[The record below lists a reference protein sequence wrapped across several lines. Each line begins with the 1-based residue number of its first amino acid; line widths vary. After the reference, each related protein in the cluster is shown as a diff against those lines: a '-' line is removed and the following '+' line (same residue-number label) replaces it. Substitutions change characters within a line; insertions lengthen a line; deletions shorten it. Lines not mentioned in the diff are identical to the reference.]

1 MRICSW
7 YTDRDPKRKDN
18 WSDFII
24 IFLFFFSRVRDGG
37 EERKGRA
44 RLKETIRRKFYCD
57 RGFERVNEF

>member
-24 IFLFFFSRVRDGG
+24 IFLFFFSRVREVMAGKKERG
-37 EERKGRA
+37 EH
-44 RLKETIRRKFYCD
+44 D
-57 RGFERVNEF
+57 